1 MLTVLEGLLLEGL
14 EVVEGALLLLLPAE
28 DALHLGH
35 DSPVGGHHQ
44 VVVGQGLKDFIR

>member
-35 DSPVGGHHQ
+35 DGAVGGHHQ
-44 VVVGQGLKDFIR
+44 VVVGQGLK